1 MSKITRK
8 KVNPTRVISVKLP
21 LSLYEDLQAFRQELQ
36 AFDNTMILDIN
47 DLVASAL
54 KRDLRVAREEL
65 ENLKQVAMKPPPTQQ
80 STLTTTPAA
89 KPVAP
94 LPTPA
99 DAPVE
104 TQRNLNSLQGERPI
118 EQATSDEQA
127 NPRRIKDLL
136 E

>member
-36 AFDNTMILDIN
+36 AFDNTMILDVN

-65 ENLKQVAMKPPPTQQ
+65 ESLRQVAMKPLPTQQ
-80 STLTTTPAA
+80 STLTPA
-89 KPVAP
+89 PVP
-94 LPTPA
+94 
-99 DAPVE
+99 PVE
-104 TQRNLNSLQGERPI
+104 TQRNPDGVQGERPV
-118 EQATSDEQA
+118 EQATSDEPVH
-127 NPRRIKDLL
+127 PRRVKDLMK
-136 E
+136 

>member
-36 AFDNTMILDIN
+36 AFDNTMILDVN

-65 ENLKQVAMKPPPTQQ
+65 ESLRQVAMKPPPTQQ
-80 STLTTTPAA
+80 STLTPALAA
-89 KPVAP
+89 KPVTP

-99 DAPVE
+99 DTLVE
-104 TQRNLNSLQGERPI
+104 TQRNPDGVQGERPV
-118 EQATSDEQA
+118 EQATSDEPVH
-127 NPRRIKDLL
+127 PRRVKDLMK
-136 E
+136 

>member
-8 KVNPTRVISVKLP
+8 KVHPTRVISVKLP

-36 AFDNTMILDIN
+36 AFDNTMILDVN

-65 ENLKQVAMKPPPTQQ
+65 ESLRQVAMKPPPTQQ
-80 STLTTTPAA
+80 STLTPA
-89 KPVAP
+89 PVP
-94 LPTPA
+94 PPVA

-104 TQRNLNSLQGERPI
+104 TQRNPDGVQGERQV
-118 EQATSDEQA
+118 EQATSDEPVR
-127 NPRRIKDLL
+127 PRRIKDLIR
-136 E
+136 

>member
-36 AFDNTMILDIN
+36 AFDNTMILDVN

-65 ENLKQVAMKPPPTQQ
+65 ESLRQVAMKPPPTQQ
-80 STLTTTPAA
+80 STLTPA
-89 KPVAP
+89 PVP
-94 LPTPA
+94 SVA

-104 TQRNLNSLQGERPI
+104 TQRNPDGVQGERRV
-118 EQATSDEQA
+118 EQATSDEPVR
-127 NPRRIKDLL
+127 PRRIKDLIR
-136 E
+136 

>member
-36 AFDNTMILDIN
+36 AFDNTMILDVN

-65 ENLKQVAMKPPPTQQ
+65 ESLKQVAMKPPPTQQ
-80 STLTTTPAA
+80 STLTQAPAA

-99 DAPVE
+99 DTLVE
-104 TQRNLNSLQGERPI
+104 TQHNPDGVQGERPV
-118 EQATSDEQA
+118 EQATSDEPVR
-127 NPRRIKDLL
+127 PRRVKDLIK
-136 E
+136 

>member
-8 KVNPTRVISVKLP
+8 KINPTRMISIKIP
-21 LSLYEDLQAFRQELQ
+21 LSLYDDLQAFRQELQ
-36 AFDNTMILDIN
+36 AFDNTMILDVN

-80 STLTTTPAA
+80 STLTPALA
-89 KPVAP
+89 PASAAASPV
-94 LPTPA
+94 A

-104 TQRNLNSLQGERPI
+104 TQRSPDGLQGKRPM
-118 EQATSDEQA
+118 EQATSEEPVS
-127 NPRRIKDLL
+127 PRRIKDLL
-136 E
+136 K

>member
-8 KVNPTRVISVKLP
+8 KINPTRVISVKLP

-36 AFDNTMILDIN
+36 AFDNTMILDVN

-80 STLTTTPAA
+80 STLTPA
-89 KPVAP
+89 PAP
-94 LPTPA
+94 LVA

-104 TQRNLNSLQGERPI
+104 TQRNPDGLQGERPM
-118 EQATSDEQA
+118 EQATSEEPA
-127 NPRRIKDLL
+127 RPRRVKDLMR
-136 E
+136 